1 MKHDQQRRNSGT
13 GRKIVKGTGKVV
25 LAPFRAVGQS
35 GKLTKDQ
42 YLKTFRYG
50 KNTFSEAS
58 NTIQENWRQSSK
70 AGRNDQFFDIF
81 GGPDGPELLQ
91 KNLRRFLLK
100 KRVALGMMALFVVYG
115 VVCVVAFQAFSAL
128 MGMLGAVMLGV
139 TFATESQFRLW
150 QLRKHRLSVEEKG
163 SFPDF
168 WRDEPIL
175 QILNPELLR
184 GHRHGS

>member
-1 MKHDQQRRNSGT
+1 MKYDQQRRNSGT

-91 KNLRRFLLK
+91 KNLLRIPPYRD
-100 KRVALGMMALFVVYG
+100 RP
-115 VVCVVAFQAFSAL
+115 
-128 MGMLGAVMLGV
+128 
-139 TFATESQFRLW
+139 FRLNVTVC
-150 QLRKHRLSVEEKG
+150 SG
-163 SFPDF
+163 
-168 WRDEPIL
+168 
-175 QILNPELLR
+175 
-184 GHRHGS
+184 